1 MSTKS
6 LSREAAAV
14 LQVRRQLGITQSAL
28 ARLIGVHPMTV
39 SRWERDD
46 LRLVGWHRSLI
57 GALLMAQPRAN
68 LQERLTEDTS
78 SPVMILGHLL
88 SDAINST
95 GQRGIPSPSPAAP
108 LPLAPRPPLPPP
120 RRGQNTPLALPPRA
134 APPPPPTANIPA
146 VPEITRFSLLDLD
159 D

>member
-1 MSTKS
+1 MPKS

-46 LRLVGWHRSLI
+46 MRLVGWHRSLI

-68 LQERLTEDTS
+68 LQERLTEDLS

-88 SDAINST
+88 SDAIHST
-95 GQRGIPSPSPAAP
+95 TQRGTPSLAPASLPSAPRAP
-108 LPLAPRPPLPPP
+108 LPAPP
-120 RRGQNTPLALPPRA
+120 RRGQDRPHLALPA
-134 APPPPPTANIPA
+134 APPPTAHIPA
-146 VPEITRFSLLDLD
+146 VPDPALTRFSLLDLD

>member
-46 LRLVGWHRSLI
+46 MRLVGWHGSLI

-68 LQERLTEDTS
+68 LQERLTEDLS

-88 SDAINST
+88 SDAIHST
-95 GQRGIPSPSPAAP
+95 TQRGTPSLAPASLPSAPRAP
-108 LPLAPRPPLPPP
+108 LPAPP
-120 RRGQNTPLALPPRA
+120 RRGGPDRPPPA
-134 APPPPPTANIPA
+134 APPPTAHIPA
-146 VPEITRFSLLDLD
+146 VPDPDLTRFSLLDLD

>member
-1 MSTKS
+1 MPTKS

-68 LQERLTEDTS
+68 LQERLTEDLS

-95 GQRGIPSPSPAAP
+95 GQRGIPSLAPASLPSPPRAP
-108 LPLAPRPPLPPP
+108 LPAPP
-120 RRGQNTPLALPPRA
+120 RRGQDRPPLALPA
-134 APPPPPTANIPA
+134 ALPPTAHIPA
-146 VPEITRFSLLDLD
+146 VPDPDLTRFSLLDLD